1 MAVDKPVNL
10 LVEMFVLCCFF
21 SIPVSSAE
29 DAIRIGNTPQLFVDD
44 YLIASME
51 TLRRVDHQ
59 AMKLNGG
66 EPIFTGG
73 KFYGTVLHD
82 QGKFKMWWR
91 HDDLSGYSYAESYD
105 GIKFETKAKISGIPY
120 AGDVNLAVEVDPN
133 SPSKASRYVAGY
145 DAPGMAAGI
154 AVSSDG
160 VRWIALNDGKRVTHR
175 AADTYNQILWDPKA
189 RHYKLLTR
197 TDFGSAGGGGE
208 VRGHRVMTNPNL
220 HDDPENWTLQREWIF
235 DKQGASEIQRR
246 QIYALTDWIYH
257 GQHFALMSVYEHIDD
272 FSEGAQNKMARH
284 DKDIMNVYLGTSRD
298 GMNWDDRLV
307 YEQRPLIQRG
317 GRGSFDNGIVLA
329 ASSIV
334 THANRHWIY
343 YCGWNER
350 HGNPQNQR
358 ERDSAIGVATM
369 RLEGFRSLHAGPQ
382 EGVME
387 TKPFVVDGSQMLLN
401 LFAKKG
407 KVEAELLDEQ
417 GKPISGFSGRQA
429 AVLQE
434 VDEVRAPVVWRT
446 SLQELN
452 GRTVVLRLTMKNSD
466 VYAMMIVK

>member
-1 MAVDKPVNL
+1 M
-10 LVEMFVLCCFF
+10 
-21 SIPVSSAE
+21 VS
-29 DAIRIGNTPQLFVDD
+29 N
-44 YLIASME
+44 
-51 TLRRVDHQ
+51 H
-59 AMKLNGG
+59 
-66 EPIFTGG
+66 
-73 KFYGTVLHD
+73 
-82 QGKFKMWWR
+82 
-91 HDDLSGYSYAESYD
+91 
-105 GIKFETKAKISGIPY
+105 IKK
-120 AGDVNLAVEVDPN
+120 
-133 SPSKASRYVAGY
+133 
-145 DAPGMAAGI
+145 
-154 AVSSDG
+154 
-160 VRWIALNDGKRVTHR
+160 
-175 AADTYNQILWDPKA
+175 
-189 RHYKLLTR
+189 
-197 TDFGSAGGGGE
+197 
-208 VRGHRVMTNPNL
+208 
-220 HDDPENWTLQREWIF
+220 
-235 DKQGASEIQRR
+235 
-246 QIYALTDWIYH
+246 
-257 GQHFALMSVYEHIDD
+257 
-272 FSEGAQNKMARH
+272 H

-358 ERDSAIGVATM
+358 ERDSAIGVATI

-401 LFAKKG
+401 LFAEKG

-429 AVLQE
+429 AVLQG